1 MSNWYKARIYVEGPQ
16 EEIEKV
22 RLTAKAID
30 ADFARDQSST
40 PIVVSKRKC
49 AGAPPPSTFLEL
61 NIAYA
66 PPHLFCFA
74 INRLLE
80 SSDRCLFSIHSADQF
95 NDSMGLYVRYGD
107 TILTDISYRGVCHE
121 LHSEIIEGTVTR
133 QMLPEKPW
141 DVYDEA
147 KRNLSPESVDEF
159 EPQNQNEKKS
169 DEPGCKRDR

>member
-1 MSNWYKARIYVEGPQ
+1 MSNWYKALIHIEGPQ
-16 EEIEKV
+16 DEIEKV
-22 RLTAKAID
+22 RLTSKAIN
-30 ADFARDQSST
+30 AYFPQDQSSA
-40 PIVVSKRKC
+40 PIVVSNRIC
-49 AGAPPPSTFLEL
+49 ASAPPPSTFLEL
-61 NIAYA
+61 NVGYA
-66 PPHLFCFA
+66 PPHLFDFV

-80 SSDRCLFSIHSADQF
+80 SSDRCLFTIESADQF
-95 NDSMGLYVRYGD
+95 NDSMGLYVRFGD
-107 TILTDISYRGVCHE
+107 AILTDISYRGVCHE
-121 LHSEIIEGTVTR
+121 LHGEIIEGTVTR